1 MACLWIPSGCI
12 KNVNLG
18 GKQLNY
24 YACLFAA
31 TVYLLYR
38 VNTCG
43 VVVIWLRCHCA
54 PVCINGLVLFSI
66 PNFNVYIS
74 AHAQMYIFAHVPKIR
89 GPTVGEHRISLRL
102 DQRTRTGNVYWA
114 IRDFTGCQPQVLTE
128 TSWFFMGISWCD
140 LLTFP
145 AAKKPALRRWGDD
158 KKYIIKTM
166 SSRDLNA
173 LKGVIDA
180 HPEEGMWG
188 WFPTLPHKKE
198 HVWTNV
204 VNPCEDK
211 TCAGIPMFPFIIYI
225 YCSRLWCTADISSL
239 KPWSKR
245 RPQRDLWWT
254 RLKCQGQ
261 KWSEHLRDS
270 KHDDIDFPWETC
282 SSSS

>member
-145 AAKKPALRRWGDD
+145 AAKKPCSSALRWRQKVHHQDHVLPGFECLERCDRCASWRRNVGMVSD
-158 KKYIIKTM
+158 
-166 SSRDLNA
+166 SSPQKR
-173 LKGVIDA
+173 
-180 HPEEGMWG
+180 
-188 WFPTLPHKKE
+188 
-198 HVWTNV
+198 
-204 VNPCEDK
+204 
-211 TCAGIPMFPFIIYI
+211 TC
-225 YCSRLWCTADISSL
+225 LD
-239 KPWSKR
+239 
-245 RPQRDLWWT
+245 
-254 RLKCQGQ
+254 
-261 KWSEHLRDS
+261 
-270 KHDDIDFPWETC
+270 
-282 SSSS
+282 